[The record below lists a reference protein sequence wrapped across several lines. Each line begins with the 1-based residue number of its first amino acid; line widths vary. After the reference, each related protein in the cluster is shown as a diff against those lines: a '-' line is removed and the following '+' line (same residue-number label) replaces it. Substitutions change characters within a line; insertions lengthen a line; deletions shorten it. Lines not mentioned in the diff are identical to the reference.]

1 MNFTKKLFFASFFA
15 LVLGFYTLPVLAQT
29 ATSPNAPAQTT
40 DQRCTSFINQF
51 GLSKGTNIVTG
62 YPVYCSATQL
72 ILKVIDYALGLSG
85 VVSIV
90 FLIVGGFM
98 FMTSAGN
105 EEQAEKGRKILI
117 NSVIGLAVIIMSTA
131 IVTIV
136 ASALTLG
143 K

>member
-1 MNFTKKLFFASFFA
+1 
-15 LVLGFYTLPVLAQT
+15 
-29 ATSPNAPAQTT
+29 
-40 DQRCTSFINQF
+40 
-51 GLSKGTNIVTG
+51 
-62 YPVYCSATQL
+62 
-72 ILKVIDYALGLSG
+72 
-85 VVSIV
+85 
-90 FLIVGGFM
+90 
-98 FMTSAGN
+98 MTSAGN